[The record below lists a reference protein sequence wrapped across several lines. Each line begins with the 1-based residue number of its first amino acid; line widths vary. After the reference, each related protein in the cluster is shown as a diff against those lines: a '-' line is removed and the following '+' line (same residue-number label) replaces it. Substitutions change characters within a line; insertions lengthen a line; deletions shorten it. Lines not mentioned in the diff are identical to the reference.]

1 MTEHSAARPFPLKG
15 ASSTTPSPDSAH
27 HQDTMATSAE
37 QEQSRVANQ
46 GAAVSG
52 GRGDPDAVSNLSDDS
67 GADGSDSDGPDDHVA
82 SKPEPKKKKTTK
94 EKVATARANTAS
106 HFKKHWLWYLIGGI
120 IFLAILLPIL

>member
-1 MTEHSAARPFPLKG
+1 
-15 ASSTTPSPDSAH
+15 
-27 HQDTMATSAE
+27 MATSAA
-37 QEQSRVANQ
+37 QEQSHAGGQSATNQ
-46 GAAVSG
+46 GATVSG
-52 GRGDPDAVSNLSDDS
+52 ARGDPDGVSRLSDDS
-67 GADGSDSDGPDDHVA
+67 GADGSDSDGSNDHVA